1 MDITVKYTEEE
12 QKRFDEVFRMKEHV
26 RGLENELF
34 LLGREM
40 KDHTVENHVESVS
53 PVVYLLIATANVVLF
68 CADMIIGNWSA
79 MFSLAIAFAACTPV
93 LAIIFL
99 VLFFVK
105 LRKYI
110 YQTSKDPAVWEK
122 AQAKGISNY
131 YAEEKR
137 IRESYEKVRNELE
150 KQKAIYLA
158 KQDELDMFVAQK
170 SRENALKQEEIVKHL
185 KEADATRK
193 KAEAAAE
200 GEGEAVKKPI
210 TIEVQEPLA
219 RYEEERNKSDKSNN

>member
-26 RGLENELF
+26 RELENELF

-40 KDHTVENHVESVS
+40 KDHTMENHVESVS

-68 CADMIIGNWSA
+68 CVDMIVGNWNS
-79 MFSLAIAFAACTPV
+79 MFSLAIAFAACTPI
-93 LAIIFL
+93 LATIFL
-99 VLFFVK
+99 ILFFVK

-110 YQTSKDPAVWEK
+110 YQTSKEPAIWEK
-122 AQAKGISNY
+122 AKAKGIPNY

-137 IRESYEKVRNELE
+137 IHESYEKVRNELE

-158 KQDELDMFVAQK
+158 KQEELDLFVAQK
-170 SRENALKQEEIVKHL
+170 SRENALKQEEVVKHSR
-185 KEADATRK
+185 EADALRK
-193 KAEAAAE
+193 KAEEEAKAR
-200 GEGEAVKKPI
+200 GEAAKEPI
-210 TIEVQEPLA
+210 KIEVQEPLA
-219 RYEEERNKSDKSNN
+219 RYEEERSKADKEA